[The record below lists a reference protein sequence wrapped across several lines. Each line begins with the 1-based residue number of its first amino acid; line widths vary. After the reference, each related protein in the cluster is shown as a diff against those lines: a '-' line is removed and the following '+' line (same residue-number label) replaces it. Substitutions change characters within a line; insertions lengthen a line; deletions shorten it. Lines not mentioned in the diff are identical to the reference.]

1 MQVFFCTTKSTKS
14 TKRLM
19 PFLSFVS
26 FVLFVVKCN
35 ERTCK
40 HALEK
45 KWDLHPQGLSSRLK
59 PIADNRT
66 ESAMALLGSSILLVV
81 GFVLLI
87 KGAGS
92 VVSGASEIARRLEV
106 SDLVIG
112 LTVVAFGTSLPELFV
127 NVTASVKGSTG
138 ITLGN
143 VLGSNIANILLILG
157 MSALVCPLHVPRG
170 TVWREIPFSLLAALA
185 LGFLANDR
193 LIDGWAY
200 SDVSRADGLVFL
212 LFFAIFLYYSAAIA
226 RSEEAARAFAPAAS
240 RPLRLSVISLAG
252 GMAALGVGGHWI
264 VESGTQIG
272 QALGM
277 SEAVVGLTF
286 VAVGTSLPELATS
299 VMAAW
304 RKNMEIAVGNVVGS
318 NIFNIFFVLGVSA
331 LIRPL
336 PFHQTVNLDIGMVIV
351 ASLILFMTMFTGR
364 RQALDRWEGALLLGL
379 YAGYLLFRILQ

>member
-1 MQVFFCTTKSTKS
+1 
-14 TKRLM
+14 
-19 PFLSFVS
+19 
-26 FVLFVVKCN
+26 
-35 ERTCK
+35 
-40 HALEK
+40 
-45 KWDLHPQGLSSRLK
+45 
-59 PIADNRT
+59 
-66 ESAMALLGSSILLVV
+66 MALLGSSILLVV

-92 VVSGASEIARRLEV
+92 VVSAASEIARRLEV

-226 RSEEAARAFAPAAS
+226 RGDDEAAKAFAPAAS
-240 RPLRLSVISLAG
+240 RPLRLSVIYLAG
-252 GMAALGVGGHWI
+252 GMAVMGVGGHWI
-264 VESGTQIG
+264 VESGTRIG

-277 SEAVVGLTF
+277 SEAVVGLTL

-336 PFHQTVNLDIGMVIV
+336 PFHQTVNLDVGMVIV

-379 YAGYLLFRILQ
+379 YAGYLVFRILQ

>member
-1 MQVFFCTTKSTKS
+1 
-14 TKRLM
+14 
-19 PFLSFVS
+19 
-26 FVLFVVKCN
+26 
-35 ERTCK
+35 
-40 HALEK
+40 
-45 KWDLHPQGLSSRLK
+45 
-59 PIADNRT
+59 
-66 ESAMALLGSSILLVV
+66 MALIWSCILLAA

-87 KGAGS
+87 KGADS
-92 VVSGASEIARRLEV
+92 VVSAASEIARRFQV

-127 NVTASVKGSTG
+127 NVTASVKGNTG

-157 MSALVCPLHVPRG
+157 MAALVCPLHVSRG

-200 SDVSRADGLVFL
+200 ADLSRADGLVFL
-212 LFFAIFLYYSAAIA
+212 LFFVIFLYYSAAIA
-226 RSEEAARAFAPAAS
+226 RSEKAAEAFAPAAI
-240 RPLRLSVISLAG
+240 RPLRLSVIYLAG

-264 VESGTQIG
+264 VDSGVRIG
-272 QALGM
+272 QAMGM
-277 SEAVVGLTF
+277 SEAVVGLSI

-304 RKNMEIAVGNVVGS
+304 RKNVEIAVGNVVGS
-318 NIFNIFFVLGVSA
+318 NIFNIFFVLAVSA

-351 ASLILFMTMFTGR
+351 ASLILFLTMFTGR
-364 RQALDRWEGALLLGL
+364 RQALDRWEGALLLVL
-379 YAGYLLFRILQ
+379 YAGYLVFRISQ